1 MLGQVQM
8 KWERPHWWQNI
19 RKGMQDMRRKIV
31 MYYSAGIMNHTQE
44 CLKYSIHTHTI
55 SLEERIDEVKDYK

>member
-1 MLGQVQM
+1 
-8 KWERPHWWQNI
+8 
-19 RKGMQDMRRKIV
+19 MQDMRRKIV